1 MKQLLFFQGLPGVGK
16 THLSKAFSEQ
26 TNIPRVDRDK
36 VKSAI
41 IERYS
46 SSEDPYCRDPK
57 YVTMANE
64 QTLNEVTELLQ
75 ANDLVVVDSYIPTE
89 DSLKL
94 LYQRFPKDDY
104 RYIVINL
111 ENNDR
116 ELWKSRFTSRKA
128 LANQPNGDFEKA
140 ASSIPTTRLFS
151 HAAITLDTAKDERL
165 NINEALR
172 LVTRQS

>member
-1 MKQLLFFQGLPGVGK
+1 MKKLLFFQGPPGVGK

-26 TNIPRVDRDK
+26 INTSRIDRDEL
-36 VKSAI
+36 KSTI
-41 IERYS
+41 IEKYS
-46 SSEDPYCRDPK
+46 TAEDPYCRNPK

-64 QTLNEVTELLQ
+64 QTLDEVANSLQ
-75 ANDLVVVDSYIPTE
+75 GNDLVIVDSYIPTE
-89 DSLKL
+89 NSLKL
-94 LYQRFPKDDY
+94 LYQRFPKNDY
-104 RYIVINL
+104 LYIVINL
-111 ENNDR
+111 VNNDR
-116 ELWKSRFTSRKA
+116 ELWKSRFASRKV
-128 LANQPNGDFEKA
+128 LVNQPNGDFEKA